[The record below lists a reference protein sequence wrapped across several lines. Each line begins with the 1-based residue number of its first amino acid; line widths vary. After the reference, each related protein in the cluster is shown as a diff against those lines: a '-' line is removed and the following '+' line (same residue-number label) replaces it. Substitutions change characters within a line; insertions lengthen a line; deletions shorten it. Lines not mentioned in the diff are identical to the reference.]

1 MRNAC
6 MPLSMPRTKTNT
18 QRATMINMTLFDTS
32 QGGNHVQRTY
42 TATTERI
49 RFAAIEWTATEHTQ
63 TSTAEHQAPIGLGTA
78 LTMRGARKAALRSI
92 DRRKHDHATAL
103 WAWQ

>member
-1 MRNAC
+1 
-6 MPLSMPRTKTNT
+6 
-18 QRATMINMTLFDTS
+18 MIRMTLFDTP

-63 TSTAEHQAPIGLGTA
+63 TSTAEYRTPIGLGIA
-78 LTMRGARKAALRSI
+78 LTRRGARKAATRSI
-92 DRRKHDHATAL
+92 NRRKHDHDTDL